1 MKAIFDV
8 SPIPTQTM
16 KSGSIASGGIG
27 RRISTIGSSRLR
39 TTGKCPAGSPRASA
53 RRAPVAKPT
62 TTRSSVAATWP
73 QSWPVAASSATFPR
87 TRHGPARKIGLKR
100 FPSTTSPDA
109 RLHTRRKATTAPAR
123 RTHARPRGSGAPW
136 SPHSTRSVTVFTNMT
151 SSRRAHGVTASAAAA
166 VWWTYLMRGAAGQD
180 GAEALYCAAMGDLL
194 LRRGVVDGR
203 RRDVAI
209 RDGRIRRLGVDL
221 DPTGYDALD
230 VTDKLVL
237 PGFVES
243 HIHPDKAFIADR
255 TEGLRAGGPSAQT
268 LVAELKK
275 TFTVDDIYRRAR
287 RVMELAVRHGCTT
300 MRAHVEVDAY
310 VELRGV
316 EALRRLQVEL
326 AGVLDLRLI
335 AFAQEGIFRDGVTQD
350 LLREARLHVIS
361 LPATELH
368 VKGRGDDRR
377 TWRGVTRIA
386 ELRAA
391 GINVAL
397 STNNIV
403 NPFTPYGHPD
413 LLRQALVA
421 AMAAHLGN
429 LEQMAWL
436 LELVTTNPARAV
448 GLEDYGLREGCR
460 ADLVVLDAHD
470 PAQAITEQ
478 AEKLYVIK
486 GGVLVARNTRTSE
499 VRTPR

>member
-1 MKAIFDV
+1 
-8 SPIPTQTM
+8 
-16 KSGSIASGGIG
+16 
-27 RRISTIGSSRLR
+27 
-39 TTGKCPAGSPRASA
+39 
-53 RRAPVAKPT
+53 
-62 TTRSSVAATWP
+62 
-73 QSWPVAASSATFPR
+73 
-87 TRHGPARKIGLKR
+87 
-100 FPSTTSPDA
+100 
-109 RLHTRRKATTAPAR
+109 
-123 RTHARPRGSGAPW
+123 
-136 SPHSTRSVTVFTNMT
+136 
-151 SSRRAHGVTASAAAA
+151 VTASAAA
-166 VWWTYLMRGAAGQD
+166 VWWTYLTRGAAGQD

-350 LLREARLHVIS
+350 LLREALKAGLAVLGGCPSMDRDQPRHIDWFFDTAQDFGVPLDFHADSADDPAMLVSDYIAEQTIIRGMQGRVTVGHLGTLDVLTPDHRARVIDKLREAGLHVIS

-448 GLEDYGLREGCR
+448 GLEDYGLREGYR

-499 VRTPR
+499 VLTPR